1 MSKALALKELRE
13 TAWIVAVAAAAYL
26 YGAGGAFGYGIMT
39 GPSYGYRYWTRPFT
53 EILQA
58 NLSTFVMV
66 SLGLAAGLGI
76 RQAVAES
83 SRGMWQFLLHRPASR
98 RWIVGGKLLVGMTLY
113 LTVAAVPIL
122 VLSLWRSIPGT
133 HPSPFEWSMMS
144 NHWLVW
150 YVLTPLYLGG
160 FLTGL
165 RPGRWVG
172 TRLLPLAGIGIVVLG
187 AAGAA
192 IELVGSW
199 LVALVAI
206 AVLDFLLIITVFYVA
221 ETRDFS

>member
-1 MSKALALKELRE
+1 MFKALALKELRE
-13 TAWIVAVAAAAYL
+13 TAWIVAVAAAAYI
-26 YGAGGAFGYGIMT
+26 YMAGGLL
-39 GPSYGYRYWTRPFT
+39 GYRVLPGPGDGYRHWSRSFVD
-53 EILQA
+53 ILEA
-58 NLSTFVMV
+58 NLSMFVMV
-66 SLGLAAGLGI
+66 SAGLAAGLGI

-83 SRGMWQFLLHRPASR
+83 SRGMWQFLLHRPAPR

-113 LTVAAVPIL
+113 LTLAAAPIL

-144 NHWLVW
+144 DHWLTW

-160 FLTGL
+160 FLAGL

-172 TRLLPLAGIGIVVLG
+172 TRLWPLAGTGIVVLG
-187 AAGAA
+187 AVGAA
-192 IELVGSW
+192 VAWRDSW
-199 LVALVAI
+199 ILAIAAI
-206 AVLDFLLIITVFYVA
+206 AVLDFLLFISVFHVA

>member
-1 MSKALALKELRE
+1 
-13 TAWIVAVAAAAYL
+13 V
-26 YGAGGAFGYGIMT
+26 AGGVFGYGIVT
-39 GPSYGYRYWTRPFT
+39 GPSYGYRYWTRPFIHVL
-53 EILQA
+53 EA
-58 NLSTFVMV
+58 NLSMFVMV

-83 SRGMWQFLLHRPASR
+83 SRGMWQFLLHRPVPR
-98 RWIVGGKLLVGMTLY
+98 RRIVGGKLLVGTVLY

-122 VLSLWRSIPGT
+122 IVSLWRSIPGT

-144 NHWLVW
+144 YHWLAW
-150 YVLTPLYLGG
+150 FVLTSLYLGG

-172 TRLLPLAGIGIVVLG
+172 TRLMPVAGTAIVVG
-187 AAGAA
+187 AAVGVGVQ
-192 IELVGSW
+192 LVGSCI
-199 LVALVAI
+199 LTVI
-206 AVLDFLLIITVFYVA
+206 TIGVLDFVLVIIVFYVA

>member
-1 MSKALALKELRE
+1 M
-13 TAWIVAVAAAAYL
+13 
-26 YGAGGAFGYGIMT
+26 
-39 GPSYGYRYWTRPFT
+39 
-53 EILQA
+53 
-58 NLSTFVMV
+58 FVMV
-66 SLGLAAGLGI
+66 SLGLAVGLGI

-83 SRGMWQFLLHRPASR
+83 SRGMWQFLLHRPAPR

-133 HPSPFEWSMMS
+133 HPSPFRWSMMS
-144 NHWLVW
+144 DHWLVW

-172 TRLLPLAGIGIVVLG
+172 TRLLPLAGTAIIVLT

-192 IELVGSW
+192 IDLAESW
-199 LVALVAI
+199 ILALVAI
-206 AVLDFLLIITVFYVA
+206 AALDFVLLIIVFYVA